1 MRSRHQKSAHHAMQ
15 AAPALAFFTRYGM
28 MPRFLDLRGMLMLE
42 SFERLDMSRVP
53 TPCYVVDAALL
64 ARNLKILNRVQSESG
79 AKVLLALKGFAMYHF
94 APLISKYLSG
104 VCASGLHEAKLGR
117 EFFQGEV
124 HTFSAAFPAAD
135 MAEVL
140 ALSDHV
146 IFNSCNQW
154 QRFRAQCLA
163 AREQKPHLHFG
174 LRVNPQQ
181 SEGTVEIYDPSAP
194 GSRLGIIRE
203 EFCPDA
209 LQDIT
214 GLHFHNLCE
223 QDIEPLKRTIAAVER
238 QFGEFL
244 PQMQWVNFGGGHHI
258 TRPDYQVDELIELI
272 RDFRAKWGVDV
283 IIEPG
288 EAIALG
294 TGVYITEV
302 LDLTKNH
309 LNLAIVDGSCT
320 AHLPDVLEM
329 PYRPD
334 VLHAGQPNE
343 KAHTYRFGG
352 LTCLAGD
359 VLGDYSFDAPLEIG
373 DRVMFMDMSHYT
385 MVKTNTFNGVK
396 LPAIVAWDSRTDEIT
411 VVREFGYEDFKARL
425 S

>member
-1 MRSRHQKSAHHAMQ
+1 
-15 AAPALAFFTRYGM
+15 
-28 MPRFLDLRGMLMLE
+28 MLK
-42 SFERLDMSRVP
+42 SFEKLDMARLP
-53 TPCYVVDAALL
+53 TPCFVVDIALIE
-64 ARNLKILNRVQSESG
+64 RNLRLLHRVQEESG

-117 EFFQGEV
+117 EFFDGEV
-124 HTFSAAFPAAD
+124 HTFSAAYPPAD

-140 ALSDHV
+140 AISDHV
-146 IFNSCNQW
+146 IFNSFNQW
-154 QRFRAQCLA
+154 QRFREQALA
-163 AREQKPHLHFG
+163 AAKTKDLHFG
-174 LRVNPQQ
+174 LRINPQQ

-203 EFCPDA
+203 EFRADQ
-209 LQDIT
+209 LEGIT

-258 TRPDYQVDELIELI
+258 TRPDYQVDELIQLI
-272 RDFRAKWGVDV
+272 RDFRAKWNVEI

-294 TGVYITEV
+294 TGVYVTEI

-309 LNLAIVDGSCT
+309 INLAIIDGSCT

-329 PYRPD
+329 PYRPE
-334 VLHAGQPNE
+334 VLGGGMPGE

-359 VLGDYSFDAPLEIG
+359 VIGDYSFDQPLQIG
-373 DRVMFMDMSHYT
+373 QRVMFMDMSHYT

-396 LPAIVAWDSRTDEIT
+396 LPSILAWDSRSDELT
-411 VVREFGYEDFKARL
+411 LVREFGYEDFKMRL